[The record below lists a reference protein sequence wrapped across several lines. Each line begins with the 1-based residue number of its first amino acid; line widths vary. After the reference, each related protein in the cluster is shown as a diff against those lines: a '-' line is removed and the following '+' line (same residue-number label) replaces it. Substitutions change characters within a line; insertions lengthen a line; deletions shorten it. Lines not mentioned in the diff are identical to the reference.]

1 MEITIKGI
9 DEKEKEKIEDII
21 KTLIENKD
29 AIKDIIEIVQKLQES
44 GILSAVSGLLEGF
57 EEGFNSIVKPELM
70 GSVANAMMLVWMI
83 GNLNHQILFELAQ
96 KLPEGMKKAT
106 EEFSQ
111 AQKEKP
117 SIFKMLK
124 LMKSPE
130 FYAAIKSLHTI
141 IRYISNHTNS
151 QDKK

>member
-57 EEGFNSIVKPELM
+57 EEGFNSIVKPEIM
-70 GSVANAMMLVWMI
+70 GSVANAMMLVWLI
-83 GNLNHQILFELAQ
+83 GNLNHQLLFELAQ

-130 FYAAIKSLHTI
+130 FYAAIKSLHTM